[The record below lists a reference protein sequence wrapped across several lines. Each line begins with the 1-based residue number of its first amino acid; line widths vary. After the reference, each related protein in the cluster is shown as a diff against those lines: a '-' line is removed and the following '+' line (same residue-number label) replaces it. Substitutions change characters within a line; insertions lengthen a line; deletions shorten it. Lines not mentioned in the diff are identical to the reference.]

1 MLPIKQSF
9 VLETKT
15 GRYFQD
21 IINVYANNDKPIE
34 KVMQTT
40 NNIIEAER
48 YYNREEAIKEAMK
61 YDFKVLVLST
71 YIEEL

>member
-1 MLPIKQSF
+1 MLPITQSF
-9 VLETKT
+9 VLETKG

-61 YDFKVLVLST
+61 YDFKVLVLNT
-71 YIEEL
+71 YVEEL